1 MRGNDVLVIT
11 ERDRKL
17 FDALGMLRVVDRQ
30 QARTITGRVDVSVST
45 TNTRLKKLVDAGLL
59 NRFFIGTAAGGVK
72 ALYALNSKSAALVS
86 DSARPL
92 NRRRDSVLIS
102 DPFVQHQLAVNDVL
116 IPVKFLPVPSPDVHL
131 VRMAVFSQ
139 VLSRATPLIPDGYLE
154 LANPAGIHPMF
165 CEVDL
170 GTEPQR
176 TWATKARLYLQLATT
191 GEYEQLFRQSRFRVL
206 VIADSERR
214 LLHIRRTVATQTSK
228 IFFFST
234 LTTIRRAG
242 LLASHWLRP
251 EGEGRQALL

>member
-11 ERDRKL
+11 ERDRRL
-17 FDALGMLRVVDRQ
+17 FDALAKFRVVDRQ
-30 QARTITGRVDVSVST
+30 QARDITGRAEVSVST
-45 TNTRLKKLVDAGLL
+45 TNARLKKLVDGGLL

-72 ALYALNSKSAALVS
+72 ALYALTANSIAFASE
-86 DSARPL
+86 SARPL

-116 IPVKFLPVPSPDVHL
+116 IPLKYLPLPYSDLHL
-131 VRMAVFSQ
+131 TRLAVFSE
-139 VLSRATPLIPDGYLE
+139 VLTKATPLVPDGYME
-154 LANPAGIHPMF
+154 VTSPNGIHAMF

-176 TWATKARLYLQLATT
+176 TWATKVRLYLQLAMT
-191 GEYEQLFRQSRFRVL
+191 GEFEQFFRQPRFRVL

-214 LLHIRRTVATQTSK
+214 LLNIRRTVAQQTSK

-234 LTTIRRAG
+234 LSSIRRAG
-242 LLASHWLRP
+242 LFASHWLRP
-251 EGEGRQALL
+251 EGEGRQTLL